1 MGFRFF
7 RRVKLAPG
15 VSLNLSKSGPSV
27 SFGPRGAKVT
37 VGGSQGTRA
46 TVGIP
51 GTGIYYTKTLGSR
64 SRAAT
69 ARRTARNR
77 TAASPPMAYVPPAD
91 RLSMGFFKRML
102 TPDDEEAFVD
112 GLREMVRGD
121 DVLAYRHLLQA
132 THLADGAF
140 LAGMVAARMGK
151 LNDAAVHLKIA
162 AVDKAH
168 LGVYFSKY
176 GVRPAVSIPITP
188 HVAAQ
193 IDPTLRGILLA
204 LAEINQQLGN
214 ANEAM
219 QNLRRLLE
227 IDPGDIMMRLS
238 MCELLL
244 DSVPEDPG
252 VYQEVVQLAEDV
264 ENESDVHAAL
274 LFCKAKALHHLGLN
288 DAASRLLAAL
298 LRKRKGRPADLLLAI
313 QYERALVYES
323 IGRRD
328 EARADLEQIYA
339 TDSAY
344 EDVARRL
351 GLMRRR

>member
-7 RRVKLAPG
+7 RRIKLAPG

-51 GTGIYYTKTLGSR
+51 GTGIYYTKTLGRSSGTSSTPRPAR
-64 SRAAT
+64 SRTPA
-69 ARRTARNR
+69 
-77 TAASPPMAYVPPAD
+77 PPMAYVPPAD

-102 TPDDEEAFVD
+102 TPNDEEAFVD

-121 DVLAYRHLLQA
+121 DIEAYRRLQQA

-151 LNDAAVHLKIA
+151 LRDAAVHLKTA
-162 AVDKAH
+162 AVDQAH
-168 LGVYFSKY
+168 LGFYFSKY
-176 GVRPAVSIPITP
+176 AVRPAISIPITP
-188 HVAAQ
+188 HISAQ
-193 IDPTLRGILLA
+193 IDPTLRGVLLA

-214 ANEAM
+214 TNEAM

-227 IDPGDIMMRLS
+227 IDAADIMMRLS

-244 DSVPEDPG
+244 DNVPEDPG

-274 LFCKAKALHHLGLN
+274 LLYKAKALHCLGLN
-288 DAASRLLAAL
+288 DAASRLLTAL
-298 LRKRKGRPADLLLAI
+298 LRKRKDRPQELLLAV
-313 QYERALVYES
+313 QYERALVCES
-323 IGRRD
+323 MGRPT
-328 EARADLEQIYA
+328 EARADFEQIYA
-339 TDSAY
+339 TDSKY

-351 GLMRRR
+351 GVMRRS